1 MIEQTLI
8 QEVTKQVS
16 DEITKRASN
25 MEHDTSSSLS
35 AFESV
40 NSSEVDAIKEVAE
53 EDIVTEHFDVTSP
66 ESAFEKKSVVD
77 GKELEQVNSNSDIN
91 EAYMPEKTN
100 PDVVP
105 RTEEYLPNGEYNGI
119 NREEYTYEKLCRRPI
134 ISEIMDIPNP
144 ETGETMLKD
153 NKLREWAKK
162 LNEVSSKGEL
172 VIKETNGQPDLS
184 KFQLGPRVELPTVGE
199 YSSMPEIA
207 SLLEKGASKSEL
219 KDGIRKINYDILRE
233 KVGELCGQT
242 KEWAAKNIGSQLD
255 CAPHED
261 INGTIYMVP
270 NWAHKWFPHG
280 GYASKVAE
288 QLYNK

>member
-1 MIEQTLI
+1 MIEQALT
-8 QEVTKQVS
+8 QEVTKKVS
-16 DEITKRASN
+16 DEIAKQASN

-40 NSSEVDAIKEVAE
+40 NFLEVDGIKEVAE
-53 EDIVTEHFDVTSP
+53 PDIVIEHFDVTSP

-77 GKELEQVNSNSDIN
+77 GKEQEQVNSNREIN
-91 EAYMPEKTN
+91 DVYMPEKTN

-119 NREEYTYEKLCRRPI
+119 NREKYTYGELCRRPI

-153 NKLREWAKK
+153 KKLREWAKK

-172 VIKETNGQPDLS
+172 AIKETNGQPDLS